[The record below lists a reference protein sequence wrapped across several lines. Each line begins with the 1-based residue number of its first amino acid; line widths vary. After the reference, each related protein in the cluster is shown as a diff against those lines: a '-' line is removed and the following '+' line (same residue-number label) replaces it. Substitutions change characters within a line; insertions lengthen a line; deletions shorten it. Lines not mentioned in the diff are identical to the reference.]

1 MRILGFE
8 LRKLLFH
15 QWGAAIFLICLLA
28 QLGMLLVEEPA
39 NQDALLY
46 REGYYHYLDYV
57 SGPYTQ
63 EKAAFLEDEAAQIAQ
78 AKAGLNTLYREYY
91 AGAVTEDELQSR
103 AQSYQDILRY
113 EDGFDVVYDQ
123 YLYICEGK
131 DNRCFLDTNGWTG
144 LLSGRILDLP
154 LVLAVLLLST
164 PIFCREYACGM
175 DQLALSARNGRKNYV
190 WHKVLMILIAISA
203 LCLAGAIL
211 RYCFYTVRYG
221 LPHGNYTMQS
231 IEAFGNS
238 KKSLSLLQ
246 AYYFLTIC
254 RLGGAI
260 SLSLAVL
267 AVAALSRQ
275 YALTVLLPCALVLL
289 PWLGLPE
296 RLQYS
301 TPFPLPFLLGVGL
314 LQGDKA
320 YTDTF
325 TGETVTLF
333 RELSY
338 EKIIWLVVLSVG
350 ICFLLLWVI
359 YRQHRTALSM
369 RRQRP
374 RNIAALTLLVSLA
387 LSGCS
392 STAPETDII
401 CFNSHTAN
409 TYDYKSY
416 HLYAEG
422 SMLWV
427 ENTDTGKTLELVRDP
442 LMDAGQGWIGK
453 NLFGHGNYV
462 YYILTQNENYAG
474 KLADTTGTGAVSC
487 FSVIRVNLDTLEESV
502 IYERQQIN
510 TVLGIDLDDGVLEE
524 SAYQTCAFFL
534 DDRKLYVLY
543 AGVRCIDLCTGE
555 ISVLNV
561 PASSNVAFD
570 GRYIYYVD
578 DRHALCRYDPD
589 DGEITKW
596 SSVAV
601 HDFCLDGDALY
612 YIDMRKGN
620 QLYAMSTD
628 GIEHGL
634 VLDQRLL
641 SIEEGHG
648 ELVATLENGEKITM
662 TLKADGKDVVWEP

>member
-1 MRILGFE
+1 MRIMGFE

-15 QWGAAIFLICLLA
+15 QWGTAIFLLCLLA
-28 QLGMLLVEEPA
+28 QLGMLLGEKPA

-46 REGYYHYLDYV
+46 REGYYYYLDYV

-63 EKAAFLEDEAAQIAQ
+63 EKAAFLEDEAAKIAQ
-78 AKAGLNTLYREYY
+78 AKAGLNTLYQEYY
-91 AGAVTEDELQSR
+91 AGTVTEDELQNR

-123 YLYICEGK
+123 YLYICESK
-131 DNRCFLDTNGWTG
+131 ENRSFLDTNGWTS

-164 PIFCREYACGM
+164 PVFCREYACGM
-175 DQLALSARNGRKNYV
+175 DQLALSAQNGRRNYV
-190 WHKVLMILIAISA
+190 WHKVLMILMVISA

-211 RYCFYTVRYG
+211 RYCFYTIRYG

-231 IEAFGNS
+231 IEAFGDS
-238 KKSLSLLQ
+238 KKTLSLLQ

-260 SLSLAVL
+260 FLSLAVL

-301 TPFPLPFLLGVGL
+301 APFPLPFLLGTGF
-314 LQGDKA
+314 LQGDKT

-333 RELSY
+333 RELSFD
-338 EKIIWLVVLSVG
+338 KIIWLVVLSIG
-350 ICFLLLWVI
+350 ICLLLLWVI

-369 RRQRP
+369 RRQRS
-374 RNIAALTLLVSLA
+374 RNIVALALLVSLA

-392 STAPETDII
+392 STALGTDNII

-409 TYDYKSY
+409 TYDYKGY

-427 ENTDTGKTLELVRDP
+427 ENTDTGETTELVRNP
-442 LMDAGQGWIGK
+442 LMDAGQGGIGK
-453 NLFGHGNYV
+453 SLFGHGNYV
-462 YYILTQNENYAG
+462 YYILTQNETYAG
-474 KLADTTGTGAVSC
+474 KLANTTGTGAVSC

-502 IYERQQIN
+502 VYERQQIN
-510 TVLGIDLDDGVLEE
+510 TVFGIDLYNGMLEE
-524 SAYQTCAFFL
+524 SAYQACAFFL

-543 AGVRCIDLCTGE
+543 AGVRCIDLRTGE
-555 ISVLNV
+555 MTVLNI
-561 PASSNVAFD
+561 PTSSNVAFD

-578 DRHALCRYDPD
+578 NRRALCRCDPD
-589 DGEITKW
+589 NGEIIKW
-596 SSVAV
+596 SNVAV
-601 HDFCLDGDALY
+601 HDFCLEGDILY

-620 QLYAMSTD
+620 QLYAMSTE
-628 GIEHGL
+628 GIECGL
-634 VLDQRLL
+634 VLDQRLI
-641 SIEEGHG
+641 SIERNHKG
-648 ELVATLENGEKITM
+648 LVATLENGKEATIT
-662 TLKADGKDVVWEP
+662 L

>member
-15 QWGAAIFLICLLA
+15 QWGAAIFLLCLLA
-28 QLGMLLVEEPA
+28 QLGMLLGEEPA

-78 AKAGLNTLYREYY
+78 AKAGLNILYQEYY

-103 AQSYQDILRY
+103 TQGYQAILRY
-113 EDGFDVVYDQ
+113 EGGFDVVYDQ

-131 DNRCFLDTNGWTG
+131 ENRCFLDTNGWTG
-144 LLSGRILDLP
+144 LLSGQIFDLP

-164 PIFCREYACGM
+164 PVFCREYACGM
-175 DQLALSARNGRKNYV
+175 DQLALSTRNGRRNYV
-190 WHKVLMILIAISA
+190 WHKVLMILIVISA
-203 LCLAGAIL
+203 LCMAGTIL
-211 RYCFYTVRYG
+211 RYCFYAVRYG
-221 LPHGNYTMQS
+221 LPHSNYTMQS

-238 KKSLSLLQ
+238 KKTLSLLQ

-260 SLSLAVL
+260 FLSLAVL

-301 TPFPLPFLLGVGL
+301 APFPLPFLLGVGF

-320 YTDTF
+320 YTDAL
-325 TGETVTLF
+325 TGEKVVLF
-333 RELSY
+333 RELSFD
-338 EKIIWLVVLSVG
+338 KIIWLVVMSIG
-350 ICFLLLWVI
+350 ICLLLLWMI

-369 RRQRP
+369 RRRRS
-374 RNIAALTLLVSLA
+374 RNIIAFALLVSLA

-392 STAPETDII
+392 STALGTDIV
-401 CFNSHTAN
+401 CFNSHTSN

-416 HLYAEG
+416 HLYTEG

-427 ENTDTGKTLELVRDP
+427 ENTDTGKTMELVRDP
-442 LMDAGQGWIGK
+442 LMDAGQRGVGK
-453 NLFGHGNYV
+453 ALFGHENYV
-462 YYILTQNENYAG
+462 YYILTQNETYAG

-487 FSVIRVNLDTLEESV
+487 FSVIRVNLDTWEESV
-502 IYERQQIN
+502 IYEKQQIN
-510 TVLGIDLDDGVLEE
+510 TVLGIDLNDGLLEE

-534 DDRKLYVLY
+534 DGRKLYVLY
-543 AGVRCIDLCTGE
+543 AGVRCIDLRTGE
-555 ISVLNV
+555 ITMLDI

-578 DRHALCRYDPD
+578 SRCALCRYDPD
-589 DGEITKW
+589 DGELTKW
-596 SSVAV
+596 SNVAV
-601 HDFCLDGDALY
+601 HDFCLVGDVCQRQPEIA
-612 YIDMRKGN
+612 DFRRNK
-620 QLYAMSTD
+620 MSFF
-628 GIEHGL
+628 GGRHSSVYSPFQQPHL
-634 VLDQRLL
+634 P
-641 SIEEGHG
+641 
-648 ELVATLENGEKITM
+648 A
-662 TLKADGKDVVWEP
+662 